1 MLAEERAG
9 VRGMIAPI
17 LGDTWAVSQ
26 QEVELAKQGY
36 AALNKA
42 LRTGEY
48 QSFPLQAVG
57 LGERAEPPVR

>member
-1 MLAEERAG
+1 
-9 VRGMIAPI
+9 MIARI

-42 LRTGEY
+42 LRTGEF